1 MAKEYQGYS
10 YDRMAKKTSV
20 KSKDLKEVKKWAKQI
35 LYQQSK
41 L

>member
-20 KSKDLKEVKKWAKQI
+20 KSKDLKEVKKWAK
-35 LYQQSK
+35 
-41 L
+41 